1 MKEEYK
7 EIYRSGNE
15 DHQQVFSV
23 DNVNGVVKIE
33 TIYHPKF
40 EIDKKITFITV
51 MDLMA
56 VEQAMEDMKHENK
69 GTQRLHT

>member
-15 DHQQVFSV
+15 DYQQVVSV
-23 DNVNGVVKIE
+23 DNENGVVEIE

-40 EIDKKITFITV
+40 KIDKKITFVTV
-51 MDLMA
+51 AELRAINHALEGM
-56 VEQAMEDMKHENK
+56 
-69 GTQRLHT
+69 

>member
-15 DHQQVFSV
+15 DFEQIFSV
-23 DNVNGVVKIE
+23 NGDMGVLEIE

-40 EIDKKITFITV
+40 KIDKKITFVTV
-51 MDLMA
+51 ADLIA
-56 VEQAMEDMKHENK
+56 INHALEDM
-69 GTQRLHT
+69 